1 MSPIDQH
8 LINLPVDTIRRS
20 WERCATRGLRT
31 DERLP
36 DDPNAR
42 VRLSDRLEANARL
55 VAYAQP
61 IMEHLHQQIARSSST
76 ILLADDS
83 GVILRSV
90 GDSDFL
96 ERAARVALKPGH
108 CWSEHVMGTNAIGT
122 ALTEQRPVAV
132 IGEEHFLDRNKFLTC
147 IAAPI
152 HAPTGGV
159 LGILDI
165 SCSARLTQ
173 VHALALLQ
181 TTTEIIE
188 NRLIET
194 LDDASVV
201 LRFHHQPEA
210 LASPLEGLAVF
221 NESGG
226 MLACNRR
233 AERLLGLPDTR
244 HSQSAFNDIFETRW
258 NVLLDHAL
266 RSSFRPTKL
275 RCNRGREFAATVL
288 VSNLRR
294 VRPAGA
300 VRDPRVLPRPRPRL
314 TLEDMDL
321 GDKAVGTAIRRAR
334 RILGLDIPL
343 LIQGE
348 TGTGKEVFAQAIH
361 CEQSGPARPFVA
373 VNCASIPESL
383 IESELFGYKPG
394 AFTGASREG
403 RRGKILQASGGTLFL
418 DEIGD
423 MPVMLQARLLRVLE
437 EREVIPLGGETPVK
451 VDIKLISAT
460 HRNLTD
466 LVAEGRFREDLYYR
480 LQGITLTLPP
490 LRDRHDRREL
500 IRHVLA
506 QECAGQE
513 EASLNDT
520 ALRALEAY
528 PWPGNIRQL
537 RNVLRTALALREGR
551 EITPG
556 DLPEEIIRNAPAPA
570 KPEAAAAEPPGLTAL
585 ESAEREAI
593 LRNLEKCRWNVTLAA
608 RQLHISRNTL
618 YRKMKHLN
626 IRVEGEE

>member
-1 MSPIDQH
+1 MS
-8 LINLPVDTIRRS
+8 LVKDTDPKTIHQSAEAIRRS
-20 WERCATRGLRT
+20 WERCATRGLRA

-294 VRPAGA
+294 VRPAGT
-300 VRDPRVLPRPRPRL
+300 VRDPRIAPRQRPRQ
-314 TLEDMDL
+314 TLEDLDL

-348 TGTGKEVFAQAIH
+348 TGTGKEVFAQAFH
-361 CEQSGPARPFVA
+361 NSGPRRDGPFVA
-373 VNCASIPESL
+373 INCAAIPGNL
-383 IESELFGYKPG
+383 IEAELFGYTAG
-394 AFTGASREG
+394 AYTGARGEG
-403 RRGKILQASGGTLFL
+403 ARGKLREAHGGTLFL

-423 MPVMLQARLLRVLE
+423 MPLKLQAVLLRVLE
-437 EREVIPLGGETPVK
+437 TRRVTPLGG
-451 VDIKLISAT
+451 
-460 HRNLTD
+460 
-466 LVAEGRFREDLYYR
+466 G
-480 LQGITLTLPP
+480 
-490 LRDRHDRREL
+490 
-500 IRHVLA
+500 
-506 QECAGQE
+506 
-513 EASLNDT
+513 
-520 ALRALEAY
+520 
-528 PWPGNIRQL
+528 
-537 RNVLRTALALREGR
+537 
-551 EITPG
+551 
-556 DLPEEIIRNAPAPA
+556 PEEEIDLEIVKAVRAAIGPAIGLAVDSNCAYDAGTAAWFAVIPA
-570 KPEAAAAEPPGLTAL
+570 
-585 ESAEREAI
+585 R
-593 LRNLEKCRWNVTLAA
+593 R
-608 RQLHISRNTL
+608 
-618 YRKMKHLN
+618 
-626 IRVEGEE
+626 

>member
-348 TGTGKEVFAQAIH
+348 TGTGKEVFAQAFH
-361 CEQSGPARPFVA
+361 NSGPRRDGPFVA
-373 VNCASIPESL
+373 INCAAIPGNL
-383 IESELFGYKPG
+383 IEAELFGYTAG
-394 AFTGASREG
+394 AYTGARGEG
-403 RRGKILQASGGTLFL
+403 ARGKLREAHGGTLFL

-423 MPVMLQARLLRVLE
+423 MPLKLQAVLLRVLE
-437 EREVIPLGGETPVK
+437 TRRVTPLGGGPEEEIDLSLVCA
-451 VDIKLISAT
+451 S
-460 HRNLTD
+460 HRSLKA
-466 LVAEGRFREDLYYR
+466 LCEVGEFRSDLYFR
-480 LQGITLTLPP
+480 LSAMSLALPP
-490 LRDRHDRREL
+490 LRERSDLEGMARRILQEESPDRPIRLATSTLDL
-500 IRHVLA
+500 IRRH
-506 QECAGQE
+506 
-513 EASLNDT
+513 
-520 ALRALEAY
+520 

-537 RNVLRTALALREGR
+537 KNALRLGVAML
-551 EITPG
+551 G
-556 DLPEEIIRNAPAPA
+556 DDEETLGPDHLPQDLLDGDDTVHPVPAA
-570 KPEAAAAEPPGLTAL
+570 KSLRAAEVRLVEDTVQRHNGNISAAA
-585 ESAEREAI
+585 RELGI
-593 LRNLEKCRWNVTLAA
+593 TRT
-608 RQLHISRNTL
+608 TL
-618 YRKMKHLN
+618 YRKL
-626 IRVEGEE
+626 RQTSDD

>member
-20 WERCATRGLRT
+20 WERCATRGLRA

-321 GDKAVGTAIRRAR
+321 GAKAVGTAIRRAR

-348 TGTGKEVFAQAIH
+348 TGTGKEVFAQAFH
-361 CEQSGPARPFVA
+361 NSGPRRDGPFVA
-373 VNCASIPESL
+373 INCAAIPGNL
-383 IESELFGYKPG
+383 IEAELFGYTAG
-394 AFTGASREG
+394 AYTGARGEG
-403 RRGKILQASGGTLFL
+403 ARGKLREAHGGTLFL

-423 MPVMLQARLLRVLE
+423 MPLKLQAVLLRVLE
-437 EREVIPLGGETPVK
+437 TRRVTPLGGGPEEEIDLSLVCA
-451 VDIKLISAT
+451 S
-460 HRNLTD
+460 HRSLKA
-466 LVAEGRFREDLYYR
+466 LCEVGEFRSDLYFR
-480 LQGITLTLPP
+480 LSAMSLALPP
-490 LRDRHDRREL
+490 LRERSDLEGMARRILQEESPDRPIRLATSTLDL
-500 IRHVLA
+500 IRRH
-506 QECAGQE
+506 
-513 EASLNDT
+513 
-520 ALRALEAY
+520 

-537 RNVLRTALALREGR
+537 KNALRLGVAML
-551 EITPG
+551 G
-556 DLPEEIIRNAPAPA
+556 DDEETLGPDHLPQDLLDGDDTVHPVPAA
-570 KPEAAAAEPPGLTAL
+570 KSLRAAEVRLVEDTVQRHNGNISAAA
-585 ESAEREAI
+585 RELGI
-593 LRNLEKCRWNVTLAA
+593 TRT
-608 RQLHISRNTL
+608 TL
-618 YRKMKHLN
+618 YRKL
-626 IRVEGEE
+626 RQTSDD

>member
-20 WERCATRGLRT
+20 WERCATRGLRA

-348 TGTGKEVFAQAIH
+348 TGTGKEVFAQAFH
-361 CEQSGPARPFVA
+361 NSGPRRDGPFVA
-373 VNCASIPESL
+373 INCAAIPGNL
-383 IESELFGYKPG
+383 IEAELFGYTAG
-394 AFTGASREG
+394 AYTGARGEG
-403 RRGKILQASGGTLFL
+403 ARGKLREAHGGTLFL

-423 MPVMLQARLLRVLE
+423 MPLKLQAVLLRVLE
-437 EREVIPLGGETPVK
+437 TRRVTPLGGGPEEEIDLSLVCA
-451 VDIKLISAT
+451 S
-460 HRNLTD
+460 HRSLKA
-466 LVAEGRFREDLYYR
+466 LCEVGEFRSDLYFR
-480 LQGITLTLPP
+480 LSAMSLALPP
-490 LRDRHDRREL
+490 LRERSDLEGMARRILQEESPDRPIRLATSTLDL
-500 IRHVLA
+500 IRRH
-506 QECAGQE
+506 
-513 EASLNDT
+513 
-520 ALRALEAY
+520 

-537 RNVLRTALALREGR
+537 KNALRLGVAML
-551 EITPG
+551 G
-556 DLPEEIIRNAPAPA
+556 DDEETLGPDHLPQDLLDGDDTVHPVPAA
-570 KPEAAAAEPPGLTAL
+570 KSLRAAEVRLVEDTVQRHNGNISAAA
-585 ESAEREAI
+585 RELGI
-593 LRNLEKCRWNVTLAA
+593 TRT
-608 RQLHISRNTL
+608 TL
-618 YRKMKHLN
+618 YRKL
-626 IRVEGEE
+626 RQTSDD

>member
-348 TGTGKEVFAQAIH
+348 TGTGKEVFAQAFH
-361 CEQSGPARPFVA
+361 NSGPRRDGPFVA
-373 VNCASIPESL
+373 INCAAIPGNL
-383 IESELFGYKPG
+383 IEAELFGYTAG
-394 AFTGASREG
+394 AYTGARGEG
-403 RRGKILQASGGTLFL
+403 ARGKLREAHGGTLFL

-423 MPVMLQARLLRVLE
+423 MPLKLQAVLLRVLE
-437 EREVIPLGGETPVK
+437 TRRVTPLGGGPEEEIDLSLVCA
-451 VDIKLISAT
+451 S
-460 HRNLTD
+460 HRSLKA
-466 LVAEGRFREDLYYR
+466 LCEVGEFRSDLYFR
-480 LQGITLTLPP
+480 LSAMSLALPP
-490 LRDRHDRREL
+490 LRERSDLEGMARRILQEESPDRPIRLATSTLDL
-500 IRHVLA
+500 IRRH
-506 QECAGQE
+506 
-513 EASLNDT
+513 
-520 ALRALEAY
+520 

-537 RNVLRTALALREGR
+537 KNALRLGVAML
-551 EITPG
+551 G
-556 DLPEEIIRNAPAPA
+556 DDEETLGPDHLPQDLLDGDDTVHPVPAA
-570 KPEAAAAEPPGLTAL
+570 KRLRAAEVRLVEDTVQRHNGNISAAA
-585 ESAEREAI
+585 RELGI
-593 LRNLEKCRWNVTLAA
+593 TRT
-608 RQLHISRNTL
+608 TL
-618 YRKMKHLN
+618 YRKL
-626 IRVEGEE
+626 RQTSDD